1 MIDDMMIR
9 NLSPATQQSY
19 LYAVAKFSRHFGRSS
34 GRLGLEEVRAY
45 QLHLIAQQRS
55 WSHIDQVVC
64 ALRFFYGITLGWTDA
79 LERIVAA
86 REPQKLPVV
95 LNADEIVQ
103 FLETVPGLRNRAAL
117 TTAYGAGLR
126 VGEVARLTI
135 GAIDSGRMLIR
146 VEHGE
151 GGKDRYVMLSP
162 QLLQILRAYWRP
174 GTAGPTAVSR
184 PRGGRAGQRRHAAGS
199 LPGRGAAGR
208 TRQAGDGAYLTAQLR
223 HPFAR
228 SRHRHPHYPGVLAE
242 T

>member
-103 FLETVPGLRNRAAL
+103 FLETVPGLRG
-117 TTAYGAGLR
+117 T
-126 VGEVARLTI
+126 
-135 GAIDSGRMLIR
+135 GRR
-146 VEHGE
+146 
-151 GGKDRYVMLSP
+151 
-162 QLLQILRAYWRP
+162 
-174 GTAGPTAVSR
+174 
-184 PRGGRAGQRRHAAGS
+184 
-199 LPGRGAAGR
+199 
-208 TRQAGDGAYLTAQLR
+208 
-223 HPFAR
+223 
-228 SRHRHPHYPGVLAE
+228 
-242 T
+242 